1 MYDHEQRYF
10 LKHKRGYFSKGCAK
24 EHMDSLAQNTHA
36 ILLALWRRPSRMPSD
51 ILAVHL

>member
-10 LKHKRGYFSKGCAK
+10 LKHKRGYFSKVCAK

-36 ILLALWRRPSRMPSD
+36 ISLAYGGG
-51 ILAVHL
+51 LAVGLPIY